1 MKEFQMKVAGETKY
15 SSFRKSTVYE
25 IITKRTGQPETSK
38 TIENNMAERRW
49 RFALRVIIQGLIIFD
64 TYAFYRMK
72 I

>member
-1 MKEFQMKVAGETKY
+1 MKEFQMKVVGETKY

-38 TIENNMAERRW
+38 TIENNMAERR
-49 RFALRVIIQGLIIFD
+49 FALRVIIQGLIIFD